1 VVVARRMG
9 RQGDFILVR
18 MVGYGEGRMYG
29 NIPFHVCALCIYR
42 HLLVDAHVPRDGAMR
57 VGGV

>member
-1 VVVARRMG
+1 MG

-18 MVGYGEGRMYG
+18 MVGYGEERMYG